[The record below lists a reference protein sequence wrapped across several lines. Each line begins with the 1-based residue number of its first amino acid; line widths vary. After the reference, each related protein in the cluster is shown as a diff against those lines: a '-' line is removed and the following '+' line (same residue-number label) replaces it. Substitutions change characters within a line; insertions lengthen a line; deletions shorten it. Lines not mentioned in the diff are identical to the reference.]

1 MMKMMRVCRQRVV
14 LLAMSGVLI
23 SACGTTLP
31 EPNPQGRHLQV
42 PELVEE
48 GRGIPGIVQ
57 SSSTALLPEPSAQ
70 ETPELLSVVV
80 QDVPVRELLFAIA
93 RDAGVNVDVN
103 PNVLGVVSLNVVDR
117 TLPQIL
123 DRIGRQI
130 DIRWRIDPIS
140 GLEVEAD
147 TPFLKTYQVDYVNVA
162 RESTTD
168 FTATSAFGSVGG
180 ADSGGTGS
188 NNSTAAL
195 RQTST
200 NRFWETLNANLL
212 AIMGEAGG
220 GEADQGSVNVI
231 SNVENGI
238 VLVRGTS
245 RQHNEIQRFLDF
257 VRSRSLA
264 QVLIEATIVEVELS
278 DQYQSGVDWA
288 VIGRDSGQLDFVQ
301 SLNGLNLTESPVST
315 LTLDRSAGPDAL
327 ATSMR
332 MLSQFGNLRVLSS
345 PKLMALN
352 NQTAMLRVVDNR
364 VFFTLD
370 VQAGTPATVNGPGT
384 PPTYTSE
391 INTIPVGFV
400 MGVTPQIGEGD
411 QVTLNVRP
419 TISRILRY
427 VNDPNPTLNSNNV
440 VNGIPEVQIREMES
454 ILKVYSGQIAVLGG
468 LMQDSID
475 DQTSG
480 LPGLSRLPG
489 VGGLFSYKEE
499 VAKKTELI
507 VFIRPVVI
515 KDASL
520 DSDLSPYRDFLS
532 DIDVNSDGFMT
543 SRFTEDNDG
552 R

>member
-1 MMKMMRVCRQRVV
+1 MKMMRVCRQRVV

-168 FTATSAFGSVGG
+168 FTVTSAFGSVGG
-180 ADSGGTGS
+180 ADSGTTGS

-364 VFFTLD
+364 VFFTVD

-391 INTIPVGFV
+391 INTVPVGFV

-427 VNDPNPTLNSNNV
+427 VNDPNPTLSNYNV

-489 VGGLFSYKEE
+489 VGGLFSYKDE

-532 DIDVNSDGFMT
+532 DIDVSSDGFMT

>member
-1 MMKMMRVCRQRVV
+1 MKMMRVCRQRVV

-168 FTATSAFGSVGG
+168 FTVTSAFGSVGG
-180 ADSGGTGS
+180 ADSGTTGS

-301 SLNGLNLTESPVST
+301 SLSGLNLTESPVST

-327 ATSMR
+327 VTSMK

-427 VNDPNPTLNSNNV
+427 VNDPNPTLSNYNV

-489 VGGLFSYKEE
+489 VGGLFSYKDE

>member
-1 MMKMMRVCRQRVV
+1 MKMMRVCRQRVV

-168 FTATSAFGSVGG
+168 FTVTSAFGSVGG
-180 ADSGGTGS
+180 ADSGTTGS

-245 RQHNEIQRFLDF
+245 RQHNEIQRSLDF

-327 ATSMR
+327 VTSMK

-391 INTIPVGFV
+391 INTVPVGFV

-427 VNDPNPTLNSNNV
+427 VNDPNPTLSNYNV

-454 ILKVYSGQIAVLGG
+454 ILKVYSGQIAVLGW

>member
-1 MMKMMRVCRQRVV
+1 M
-14 LLAMSGVLI
+14 
-23 SACGTTLP
+23 
-31 EPNPQGRHLQV
+31 

>member
-1 MMKMMRVCRQRVV
+1 MKMMRVCRQRVV

-168 FTATSAFGSVGG
+168 FTVTSAFGSVGG
-180 ADSGGTGS
+180 ADSGTTGS

-264 QVLIEATIVEVELS
+264 QVLIEATVVEVELS

-301 SLNGLNLTESPVST
+301 SLSGLNLTESPVST

-364 VFFTLD
+364 VFFTVD

-391 INTIPVGFV
+391 INTVPVGFV

-427 VNDPNPTLNSNNV
+427 VNDPNPTLSNYNV

-489 VGGLFSYKEE
+489 VGGLFSYKDE

>member
-1 MMKMMRVCRQRVV
+1 MKMMRVCRQRVV

-168 FTATSAFGSVGG
+168 FTVTSAFGSVGG
-180 ADSGGTGS
+180 ADSGTTGS

-264 QVLIEATIVEVELS
+264 QVLIEATVVEVELS

-301 SLNGLNLTESPVST
+301 SLSGLNLTESPVST

-327 ATSMR
+327 VTSMK

-364 VFFTLD
+364 VFFTVD

-391 INTIPVGFV
+391 INTVPVGFV

-427 VNDPNPTLNSNNV
+427 VNDPNPTLSNYNV

>member
-1 MMKMMRVCRQRVV
+1 MKMMRVCRQRVV

-168 FTATSAFGSVGG
+168 FTVTSAFGSVGG

-301 SLNGLNLTESPVST
+301 SLSGLNLTESPVST

-327 ATSMR
+327 VTSMK

>member
-1 MMKMMRVCRQRVV
+1 MKMMRVCRQRVV

>member
-1 MMKMMRVCRQRVV
+1 MKMMRVCRQRVV

-180 ADSGGTGS
+180 ADSGTTGS

-264 QVLIEATIVEVELS
+264 QVLIEATVVEVELS

-301 SLNGLNLTESPVST
+301 SLSGLNLTESPVST

-327 ATSMR
+327 VTSMK

-364 VFFTLD
+364 VFFTVD

-391 INTIPVGFV
+391 INTVPVGFV

-427 VNDPNPTLNSNNV
+427 VNDPNPTLSNYNV

>member
-1 MMKMMRVCRQRVV
+1 MKMMRVCRQRVV

-168 FTATSAFGSVGG
+168 FTVTSAFGSVGG
-180 ADSGGTGS
+180 ADSGTTGS

-264 QVLIEATIVEVELS
+264 QVLIEATVVEVELS

-301 SLNGLNLTESPVST
+301 SLSGLNLTESPVST

-327 ATSMR
+327 VTSMK

-364 VFFTLD
+364 VFFTVD

-391 INTIPVGFV
+391 INTVPVGFV

-427 VNDPNPTLNSNNV
+427 VNDPNPTLSNYNV

-489 VGGLFSYKEE
+489 VGGLFSYKDE

>member
-1 MMKMMRVCRQRVV
+1 MKMMRVCRQRVV

-168 FTATSAFGSVGG
+168 FTVTSAFGSVGG
-180 ADSGGTGS
+180 ADSGTTGS

-264 QVLIEATIVEVELS
+264 QVLIEATVVEVELS

-301 SLNGLNLTESPVST
+301 SLSGLNLTESPVST

-327 ATSMR
+327 VTSMK

-364 VFFTLD
+364 VFFTVD

-391 INTIPVGFV
+391 INTVPVGFV

>member
-1 MMKMMRVCRQRVV
+1 MKMMRVCRQRVV

-264 QVLIEATIVEVELS
+264 QVLIEATVVEVELS

-301 SLNGLNLTESPVST
+301 SLSGLNLTESPVST

-327 ATSMR
+327 VTSMK

-364 VFFTLD
+364 VFFTVD

-391 INTIPVGFV
+391 INTVPVGFV

-427 VNDPNPTLNSNNV
+427 VNDPNPTLSNYNV

-480 LPGLSRLPG
+480 LPLLSRLPG
-489 VGGLFSYKEE
+489 VGGLFSYKDE

-532 DIDVNSDGFMT
+532 DIDVSSDGFMT

>member
-1 MMKMMRVCRQRVV
+1 MKMMRVCRQRVV

-168 FTATSAFGSVGG
+168 FTVTSAFGSVGG
-180 ADSGGTGS
+180 ADSGTTGS

-264 QVLIEATIVEVELS
+264 QVLIEATVVEVELS

-327 ATSMR
+327 VTSMK

-364 VFFTLD
+364 VFFTVD

-391 INTIPVGFV
+391 INTVPVGFV

-427 VNDPNPTLNSNNV
+427 VNDPNPTLSNYNV

-532 DIDVNSDGFMT
+532 DIDVSSDGFMT